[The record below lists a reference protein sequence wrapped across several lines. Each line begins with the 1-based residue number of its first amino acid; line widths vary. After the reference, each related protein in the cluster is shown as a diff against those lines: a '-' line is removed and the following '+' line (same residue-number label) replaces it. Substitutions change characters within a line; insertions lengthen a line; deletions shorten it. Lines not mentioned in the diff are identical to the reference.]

1 MEWTDEDMLLF
12 AKIATEGAYG
22 HYRGCKT
29 LVSKLDKY
37 KKLENMVNQKSID
50 SYNELIADGII
61 SARQHQVLKCLKEE
75 LGQATNRMIAKSLGW
90 DINRVTGRITELRNK
105 NLVEYAGD
113 YYDQDT
119 ERTVNLWKCS

>member
-1 MEWTDEDMLLF
+1 
-12 AKIATEGAYG
+12 
-22 HYRGCKT
+22 
-29 LVSKLDKY
+29 
-37 KKLENMVNQKSID
+37 MVNQKSID
-50 SYNELIADGII
+50 SYNELIADGTI